1 MLRYFAPLRLC
12 VKKLLCIGIL
22 LSLTSC
28 VYWQSTCKRLL
39 HKAEKSEPYDAI
51 IIPGVPFDS
60 LEGNWSP
67 IMKIRIYWSF
77 FLYKKGI
84 AKNIIYS
91 GSAVYT
97 PYVESKIMGLYARK
111 LGIPQEHIFIE
122 SKAEHS
128 TENIYYSYYLG
139 KRAGFK
145 RMAIASDPFQSR
157 LLKSFAKKKKLD
169 LGILPMV
176 FDSVETFDL
185 NEPIIID
192 PSTAYQANFKS
203 IEKRESFWKRLNGTL
218 GKNLKPD
225 STDFTKNRK

>member
-1 MLRYFAPLRLC
+1 
-12 VKKLLCIGIL
+12 
-22 LSLTSC
+22 
-28 VYWQSTCKRLL
+28 VYWQSTCKKLL
-39 HKAEKSEPYDAI
+39 TKAEKAEPYDAI

-60 LEGNWSP
+60 AEGNWSS
-67 IMKIRIYWSF
+67 IMKTRIYWSL

-97 PYVESKIMGLYARK
+97 PYVESKIMGLYAQK
-111 LGIPQEHIFIE
+111 LGVPKAHIFTE
-122 SKAEHS
+122 TKAEHS

-139 KRAGFK
+139 KRAGFQ
-145 RMAIASDPFQSR
+145 RMAIASDPFQAR
-157 LLKSFAKKKKLD
+157 LLKSFARKMKLD

-185 NEPIIID
+185 NKPILID
-192 PSTAYQANFKS
+192 PSTAYQTKFIS
-203 IEKRESFWKRLNGTL
+203 IEKRESFWKRLKGTL

-225 STDFTKNRK
+225 SLDHANFRKR